1 MIARGQTLLEVQR
14 KFQDQIS
21 AYFRGVAE
29 NELRL
34 KRVEKIKA
42 AARDLRSNPDGEL
55 PHLADRIRELNA
67 SIVVMKRTVVLH
79 LHRYLL
85 SLKYR
90 SSQYNSIRV
99 RASPERGVEKLRD
112 VMAKVEARV
121 VNDFDQSGNEQAA
134 PELEFSTDDQ
144 TTQNDFPADWKAWL
158 RQLREIPFS
167 VPYNHKEA
175 TQFHDVR
182 MQDIR

>member
-14 KFQDQIS
+14 KFQDHIT

-34 KRVEKIKA
+34 TRVKMIKA
-42 AARDLRSNPDGEL
+42 AAQDLRSKPPGEL
-55 PHLADRIRELNA
+55 PHLAPRIRELDA

-90 SSQYNSIRV
+90 SSHFNSIRV
-99 RASPERGVEKLRD
+99 RAGPEMDVEKLRD
-112 VMAKVEARV
+112 AVAKLEARV
-121 VNDFDQSGNEQAA
+121 VTDSDQSGNEQTA

-144 TTQNDFPADWKAWL
+144 TTQNVFPADWKDWF

-167 VPYNHKEA
+167 VPYDHREA
-175 TQFHDVR
+175 AQFHDVR
-182 MQDIR
+182 IQDIR

>member
-1 MIARGQTLLEVQR
+1 MRSSRSSGT
-14 KFQDQIS
+14 KIS

-42 AARDLRSNPDGEL
+42 AAQDLRSNPDGEL

-99 RASPERGVEKLRD
+99 RASPEMGVEKLRD

-144 TTQNDFPADWKAWL
+144 TTQNVFPADWKAWL
-158 RQLREIPFS
+158 RQLRDPVQRPLRPQGS
-167 VPYNHKEA
+167 HAVPRRANPGH
-175 TQFHDVR
+175 QVSDHSCLS
-182 MQDIR
+182 